1 MRSGIFIYSSKKNR
15 TCPHTFF
22 FLSFCL
28 SIYPVPY
35 GLINPLQFLF
45 SFAHMKISIEK
56 KEGL

>member
-1 MRSGIFIYSSKKNR
+1 MPSGICIYSSKKSR
-15 TCPHTFF
+15 SCPHTFF

-28 SIYPVPY
+28 SIFPVRC